1 MIVLLV
7 ITDGRRDCIEQTL
20 ASAEENLSGP
30 IDRRIIYDDSG
41 EAENRDWLRERF
53 GDRYIVT
60 HHPDGRQGFGGAIR
74 FMWQRLTDAP
84 ERFVFHLEDDFTFNR
99 PVDLEAMAT
108 VLDCCPDLVQLALRR
123 QPWNDRES
131 AAGGVVECYPDAY
144 EEIVDHA
151 HRRWLEHRLFF
162 TTNPSLY
169 RRSLCDAG
177 WPNTAHSEGV
187 FTHQLLTDPA
197 VRFGFW
203 GARSSGEW
211 VTHIGHQRVGS
222 GY

>member
-1 MIVLLV
+1 MILLLV

-20 ASAEENLSGP
+20 SSAETNLLGP

-41 EAENRDWLRERF
+41 DAENQAWLRDRF
-53 GDRYIVT
+53 GDHYIVT

-74 FMWQRLTDAP
+74 FLWDRMANAP

-99 PVDLEAMAT
+99 PVDLTAMAE
-108 VLDCCPDLVQLALRR
+108 VLDAHPDLVQLALRR
-123 QPWNDRES
+123 QPWNES
-131 AAGGVVECYPDAY
+131 EQHAGGIVEQHADAY
-144 EEIVDHA
+144 DEMVDDA

-169 RRSLCDAG
+169 RRSLCAGG
-177 WPNTAHSEGV
+177 WPDTAQSEGI
-187 FTHQLLTDPA
+187 FTHRLLADPA

-203 GARSSGEW
+203 GGRDSGES
-211 VTHIGHQRVGS
+211 VTHIGHQRVGV